1 MSRARRGVPCGRPRT
16 AAGQTRRGVPRGR
29 PRTAAGQTR
38 RGIPRGRPR
47 TAAGQTRRGVP
58 CGRPRTAYSATTR
71 VVPTLKA
78 SFHDAH
84 IHLLAYAA
92 SLDAI
97 DCRPPAVSSIAAI
110 LRAIAARASRT
121 PPGEWLM
128 ATGYDHAAL
137 PERRH
142 PTRQDLDRAAPRHP
156 VRLDHVS
163 GHAAALNT
171 LALRRV
177 GIGDD
182 TDEPPGATIARDL
195 ETGAPNGVLFE
206 MSAWLNGRIPRP
218 SRARLA
224 ESLGRAFERLAS
236 YGVASVEDATH
247 TNDLERWELFQD
259 LIARLDE
266 RGCAIPSVTL
276 MPGAAS
282 VRDFASNGL
291 TFGARDG
298 NLSVGRAKI
307 MVTASSGAMNPSP
320 AELREI
326 VAECVSLGFPV
337 AIHAVEAEVVRAAA
351 SAIAANPIHHQGPAG
366 VARHRIEHCA
376 ECPPDVLDAVVQSGA
391 SVATQPAFIRERGDA
406 YLRDVPP
413 DMLPHLYP
421 IASLM
426 KRDVPV
432 VFSSDAPVA
441 EPDPVAAIEAATTR
455 QTATGRTVAYHERIS
470 RTAAIRAYAAKGK

>member
-1 MSRARRGVPCGRPRT
+1 M
-16 AAGQTRRGVPRGR
+16 
-29 PRTAAGQTR
+29 
-38 RGIPRGRPR
+38 
-47 TAAGQTRRGVP
+47 
-58 CGRPRTAYSATTR
+58 
-71 VVPTLKA
+71 KA
-78 SFHDAH
+78 PFHDAH

-137 PERRH
+137 SERRH
-142 PTRQDLDRAAPRHP
+142 PTRFDLDRAAPRHP

-218 SRARLA
+218 PRARLA

-266 RGCAIPSVTL
+266 RGCAIPHITL

-282 VRDFASNGL
+282 VRDFVANGL
-291 TFGARDG
+291 PFGSGDDI
-298 NLSVGRAKI
+298 LSAGRAKI

-351 SAIAANPIHHQGPAG
+351 GAIAANPMPVPG
-366 VARHRIEHCA
+366 VRHRIEHCA

-441 EPDPVAAIEAATTR
+441 DPNPMMAIEAATTR